1 MTDDRDKRTKISC
14 SDGRFHAERDW
25 DGLRQ
30 LGIDQETNIFEN
42 IETGEQSKN

>member
-1 MTDDRDKRTKISC
+1 MIAIRQLRSPARA
-14 SDGRFHAERDW
+14 DGFMPSAW

-42 IETGEQSKN
+42 IETGEQSKS

>member
-25 DGLRQ
+25 VGLRQ